1 MSRISGLFSRFWSPR
16 PSQDQVP
23 EDEDII
29 VRVLGARGS
38 GKTSFLYKLYFKHV
52 VATPDEAFDVVRT
65 DQHNVET
72 IPYLNQMYE
81 IWEYAEMSHSIP
93 HLSKTNV
100 IIFFIDS
107 VKSSVPTVAEKAREN
122 MLWLL
127 TQYGDKLS
135 DTIIITVANKQ
146 DEADAVSAQDIG
158 DQWMNDAQLREA
170 LNGHQ
175 WRIFPCS
182 TKTGDGLDAI
192 FNYLNTTIEHRQLL
206 RLSVSS
212 APQPYPINNNLG
224 RISPSSKLPP
234 GTLAREAGQSPS
246 PDNMDEDDEDMRKK
260 VRHQSLADFAPT
272 SRDRSLSQARMPI
285 TPWEE
290 MPNPYHLSDNDFKNW
305 YDQGRVFL
313 FFDYQSL
320 LRISYIYLRQL
331 ERTHE
336 RRSEATRRLLNNLR
350 VILRSIELFEQ
361 DAKQASQNDQ
371 NQRATT
377 EFAHECITYSET
389 QTLFWLHM
397 VSYCLMRNPVLEG
410 EDVSFEQFVLRC
422 PELWDGE
429 LWRNYYSYK
438 TFHSELG
445 NLEFLAPDK
454 KPLPNAFK
462 SSSLALKGSGLN
474 IDYQIVS

>member
-1 MSRISGLFSRFWSPR
+1 MSRFSGLFSSLWSPR
-16 PSQDQVP
+16 PSQDQTP
-23 EDEDII
+23 EEEDVT

-38 GKTSFLYKLYFKHV
+38 GKTSFLYKLYFKHAV
-52 VATPDEAFDVVRT
+52 GTPDEAFDVVRT
-65 DQHNVET
+65 DQHNVES

-81 IWEYAEMSHSIP
+81 IWEYAEMAQSIP

-100 IIFFIDS
+100 IIFFVDS
-107 VKSSVPTVAEKAREN
+107 VKCSHPTVAEKARDN

-127 TQYGDKLS
+127 TQYGDKLT
-135 DTIIITVANKQ
+135 DAIIITVANKQ
-146 DEADAVSAQDIG
+146 DEKDAVSAQDIG
-158 DQWMNDAQLREA
+158 DEWMKDIRLREA

-182 TKTGDGLDAI
+182 AKTGDGLDAI
-192 FNYLNTTIEHRQLL
+192 LNYLSSTIENRQLL

-212 APQPYPINNNLG
+212 APQPFVTNLD
-224 RISPSSKLPP
+224 RHSSSSRLPP
-234 GTLAREAGQSPS
+234 GAVARPAGQSPS
-246 PDNMDEDDEDMRKK
+246 PVDEDDEDIRRKL
-260 VRHQSLADFAPT
+260 RHQSLADFAPT
-272 SRDRSLSQARMPI
+272 SRERPLSQARMPI
-285 TPWEE
+285 TPWED
-290 MPNPYHLSDNDFKNW
+290 MPNPYHLSDQDFKNW

-320 LRISYIYLRQL
+320 IRISYIYLRQI

-361 DAKQASQNDQ
+361 DAKQASQNDR

-410 EDVSFEQFVLRC
+410 EDVSFEHFVLRC

-438 TFHSELG
+438 TFHSERG
-445 NLEFLAPDK
+445 HLEFIAPDK